1 MMRKWVTLLFLVG
14 TAWPAMV
21 EKSVSI
27 QQLEQMLFADHG
39 KSDEKVAERLSDVT
53 LTERVSPIRLAKWE
67 KEYPGSHTREALM
80 KLADQAAFLD
90 PPEAD
95 VLRDPPPD
103 NETQERMLA
112 LALDYVKTAIRRLPN
127 FYATRETTHFE
138 DAPSQQS
145 TSASPASFGSAVR
158 NMRVP
163 GLAIGRTESKPLR
176 STGASS
182 VTVTYRDGREVGV
195 TQTDKSKTEDHP
207 VTGLTTSGEFGPIL
221 GVVLSDAMR
230 GQVTWARWEQ
240 GAGDPV
246 AVFRYSVAADA
257 SNYTVRIPNGSKYE
271 EVHSAYHGEIAI
283 DPATGSVLRLS
294 IVAELAPPYE
304 TMRTAI
310 AVEYAPVEI
319 GDRTYDCP
327 VHGVAFSKVPVPSAK
342 AEPPDAAPEVQTQL
356 NDVAF
361 THYHL
366 FGSEARIVGDG
377 SGTGTGS
384 PAASGAVPAA
394 AGTPAAV
401 TGDSSSAPP
410 TNQKQ

>member
-1 MMRKWVTLLFLVG
+1 MRKWMTLLLFVG
-14 TAWPAMV
+14 TAWPALA

-53 LTERVSPIRLAKWE
+53 LTERVSPTRLAKWE

-112 LALDYVKTAIRRLPN
+112 LALDYVRTTMRRLPD

-138 DAPSQQS
+138 GAPSQQATS
-145 TSASPASFGSAVR
+145 TSPVSFGSAVR
-158 NMRVP
+158 NMRMP
-163 GLAIGRTESKPLR
+163 GLTLGRAESKPLHC
-176 STGASS
+176 TGTSS
-182 VTVTYRDGREVGV
+182 VTVTYRDGREVSV
-195 TQTDKSKTEDHP
+195 TQTDRSKPEDHP

-221 GVVLSDAMR
+221 GVVLGDAMR

-240 GAGDPV
+240 GLSDPV
-246 AVFRYSVAADA
+246 AVFRYAVAADA
-257 SNYTVRIPNGSKYE
+257 SNYRVGIPNGTKLEDVYP
-271 EVHSAYHGEIAI
+271 AYHGEIAI

-294 IVAELAPPYE
+294 IVADLAPPHE
-304 TMRTAI
+304 MMRTAI

-327 VHGVAFSKVPVPSAK
+327 VHGVAFSKIPVAGAK
-342 AEPPDAAPEVQTQL
+342 AEPSGTEPEVQTQL

-361 THYHL
+361 TQYHL

-377 SGTGTGS
+377 SGAGAGS
-384 PAASGAVPAA
+384 PAASGAVPSAAGAPAA
-394 AGTPAAV
+394 AA
-401 TGDSSSAPP
+401 GDSSSAPP